1 MIHFVVTPGHHNT
14 LWSIIPRWK
23 IWQAPL
29 AAKKWTYP
37 QLFMARHAPPG
48 VWVMT
53 DLERLA
59 PWELRLAAEI
69 GHIIRAAGPA
79 YRLLNDPCVAAS
91 RYELLLRL
99 YEAGFNGFRA
109 WRAEDGSCKPRF
121 PVFLRLES
129 DHGFPIGGL
138 LHNAAELDRAL
149 AELKNAAIPRRG
161 VLVIEYQA
169 EPLADGNF
177 RKYAAY
183 RIGDKIVAD
192 HMVHEDN
199 WNAKFGSQSAWSPE
213 RFHDEEVYVQSN
225 PHKHDLMRAFEIAE
239 IDYGRAD
246 YGIVDGQ
253 IQIWEINTN
262 PFLPAGKVKAAQ
274 PLRRTATK
282 VSKANRIAALKSLM
296 TTAPGRPVA
305 LQSEFLDIHR
315 RRQRLPQRDII
326 RP

>member
-1 MIHFVVTPGHHNT
+1 
-14 LWSIIPRWK
+14 
-23 IWQAPL
+23 
-29 AAKKWTYP
+29 
-37 QLFMARHAPPG
+37 
-48 VWVMT
+48 
-53 DLERLA
+53 
-59 PWELRLAAEI
+59 
-69 GHIIRAAGPA
+69 
-79 YRLLNDPCVAAS
+79 
-91 RYELLLRL
+91 
-99 YEAGFNGFRA
+99 
-109 WRAEDGSCKPRF
+109 
-121 PVFLRLES
+121 
-129 DHGFPIGGL
+129 
-138 LHNAAELDRAL
+138 
-149 AELKNAAIPRRG
+149 
-161 VLVIEYQA
+161 
-169 EPLADGNF
+169 
-177 RKYAAY
+177 
-183 RIGDKIVAD
+183 
-192 HMVHEDN
+192 MVHEDN

-225 PHKHDLMRAFEIAE
+225 PHEHDLMRAFEIAE